1 MNELC
6 LHRMHKDASSHPPS
20 HVWLLAHSSSTRPG
34 ELEGGRRGGASGKGR
49 RDSRG
54 ERLGIA
60 PQSGST
66 WNNLKCSLWPLCVI
80 CFLSDGSP
88 SPSVWRSAG
97 YRRAFIG
104 SEREREN
111 ASFFYPVVSCLLYS
125 YALALMILWDEGKSR
140 SDLTGH
146 ITGWN
151 NYLFPKMVD
160 FLVVTH

>member
-1 MNELC
+1 MARL
-6 LHRMHKDASSHPPS
+6 P
-20 HVWLLAHSSSTRPG
+20 LLSGGLQAIG
-34 ELEGGRRGGASGKGR
+34 E
-49 RDSRG
+49 
-54 ERLGIA
+54 
-60 PQSGST
+60 
-66 WNNLKCSLWPLCVI
+66 PL
-80 CFLSDGSP
+80 LDQ
-88 SPSVWRSAG
+88 
-97 YRRAFIG
+97 
-104 SEREREN
+104 REKEN